1 VTAAPGRAVFPDCPP
16 FLHELYLAELRDLVP
31 DLEVHVGSPDRETTV
46 RLLAGARFALND
58 HTAMD
63 AALLAACPELEVIVF
78 LGTGAASFIDLDAAK
93 RQGIEVR
100 AYGGYGDQS
109 VAEHALGLMFAAGR
123 KIAAMDQ
130 AVRSGSFEPV
140 NGMEFAGKT
149 LGVVGTGGIGRAMI
163 RLGAGIGMQVVAWN
177 RSGVP
182 ADLPCTP
189 MELDALLAAADV
201 VSLHL
206 ALNDETRG
214 LIDRC
219 RLDLLR
225 PEAILINTARGAIL
239 DQAALVELL
248 EQGRIGHAS
257 LDVFAEEPLAA
268 DHPLA
273 RLANTTLTPHA
284 AFMTRE
290 ASIRLLRMA
299 LEILKE
305 ERAARA

>member
-1 VTAAPGRAVFPDCPP
+1 
-16 FLHELYLAELRDLVP
+16 
-31 DLEVHVGSPDRETTV
+31 
-46 RLLAGARFALND
+46 
-58 HTAMD
+58 
-63 AALLAACPELEVIVF
+63 
-78 LGTGAASFIDLDAAK
+78 
-93 RQGIEVR
+93 
-100 AYGGYGDQS
+100 
-109 VAEHALGLMFAAGR
+109 
-123 KIAAMDQ
+123 
-130 AVRSGSFEPV
+130 
-140 NGMEFAGKT
+140 
-149 LGVVGTGGIGRAMI
+149 VVGTGGIGRAMI